1 MPESTPALSSGA
13 AIGIDHVG
21 IVAADLDQQ
30 ARIFSGLGFQLTP
43 YAAHASG
50 RTGNRCAMLS
60 RGSYLELMATSHG
73 QTSTTLGR
81 FLAIGPGAHI
91 LAFAIDD
98 EVAARDRLARAGIDA
113 DVAIVERDAAAG
125 AKARFAVLMAPD
137 GPEGRLLLVRQ
148 LTPELLWR
156 PDNTVHSNHAAGI
169 AEVIYAVP
177 GPAETMSRLSR
188 VTGRPAVPDALG
200 GYRIDLARGVV
211 RVLPPDVA
219 AKLLPGSSGGPAL
232 AGLTVAVDESIE
244 AGGNATERGDRTVHA
259 GGVTIR
265 FSLAAGSLARPVEP

>member
-43 YAAHASG
+43 YASHASG
-50 RTGNRCAMLS
+50 RTGNRCAMLR
-60 RGSYLELMATSHG
+60 RGSYLELMATAPG
-73 QTSTTLGR
+73 QVSTTLDR

-91 LAFAIDD
+91 LALAIDD

-156 PDNTVHSNHAAGI
+156 PDNTVHPNHATGI

-177 GPAETMSRLSR
+177 TPAETMTRLSR
-188 VTGRPAVPDALG
+188 VTGRSAVPDALG
-200 GYRIDLARGVV
+200 GYRIDLARGLV
-211 RVLPPDVA
+211 RVLPLDAA

-232 AGLTVAVDESIE
+232 AGLTVTVDEPTE
-244 AGGNATERGDRTVHA
+244 AGGNATESGDRTVHA

-265 FSLAAGSLARPVEP
+265 FTRAAGSLARPVEP

>member
-1 MPESTPALSSGA
+1 MPESTPALGRGA

-50 RTGNRCAMLS
+50 RTGNRCAMFGG
-60 RGSYLELMATSHG
+60 GSYLELMATASG
-73 QTSTTLGR
+73 QISTTLER
-81 FLAIGPGAHI
+81 FLAVGPGAHI

-113 DVAIVERDAAAG
+113 DIAIVERDAAPG

-148 LTPELLWR
+148 LTPELLWL
-156 PDNTVHSNHAAGI
+156 PDNTVHQN
-169 AEVIYAVP
+169 
-177 GPAETMSRLSR
+177 
-188 VTGRPAVPDALG
+188 
-200 GYRIDLARGVV
+200 
-211 RVLPPDVA
+211 
-219 AKLLPGSSGGPAL
+219 
-232 AGLTVAVDESIE
+232 
-244 AGGNATERGDRTVHA
+244 
-259 GGVTIR
+259 
-265 FSLAAGSLARPVEP
+265 